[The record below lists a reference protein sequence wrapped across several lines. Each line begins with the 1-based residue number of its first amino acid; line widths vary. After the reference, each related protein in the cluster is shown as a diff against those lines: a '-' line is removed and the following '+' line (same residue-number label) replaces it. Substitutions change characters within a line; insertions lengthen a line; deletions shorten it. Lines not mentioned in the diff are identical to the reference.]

1 MVAQVQ
7 ARQARQKEKKIKK
20 SSNPKGLKKKAT
32 VWVAEE
38 DDLDEEADQCVWKA
52 TGVKKAGDR
61 QMEGKIVSGWWS
73 LDFDGQQYHYTAFFR
88 PRRTREST
96 F

>member
-32 VWVAEE
+32 VWVADE

-52 TGVKKAGDR
+52 TGVN
-61 QMEGKIVSGWWS
+61 
-73 LDFDGQQYHYTAFFR
+73 
-88 PRRTREST
+88 
-96 F
+96 